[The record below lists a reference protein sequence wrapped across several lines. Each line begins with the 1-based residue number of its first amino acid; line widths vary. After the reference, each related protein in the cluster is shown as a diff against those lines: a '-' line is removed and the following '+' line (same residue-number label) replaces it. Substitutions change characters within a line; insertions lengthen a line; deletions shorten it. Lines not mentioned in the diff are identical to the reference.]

1 MKLIAVSGMLDSGKT
16 TLIREL
22 IVRLNVLGK
31 RCGVIVNEDG
41 IARYDEGFVRSHDIR
56 VEPLRGG

>member
-22 IVRLNVLGK
+22 IVRLSARGK

-41 IARYDEGFVRSHDIR
+41 IAQYDEVFVRSHDLR